1 MPSKPKVRGL
11 PACLAAHRA
20 AQPRHRPPRDTIG
33 GTKPYLHPLL
43 PQVRPVPPSVSVE
56 FKKHATAMAM
66 ARRPPVAS
74 PPARGRAGVTEWSHE
89 YAMRRSA
96 SLSQGSQS
104 WLPPWQRP
112 TGLHGLSSSFY
123 RQ

>member
-1 MPSKPKVRGL
+1 MP
-11 PACLAAHRA
+11 
-20 AQPRHRPPRDTIG
+20 QPRPA
-33 GTKPYLHPLL
+33 PLSHIARFMEPIAAWSRKMYPSQL
-43 PQVRPVPPSVSVE
+43 APSPQVRPVPPSVSVE

-66 ARRPPVAS
+66 ARRSPPVAS

>member
-1 MPSKPKVRGL
+1 MEPIAAWSRKMYPSQ
-11 PACLAAHRA
+11 LA
-20 AQPRHRPPRDTIG
+20 
-33 GTKPYLHPLL
+33 

-66 ARRPPVAS
+66 ARRSPPVAS

>member
-1 MPSKPKVRGL
+1 MREG
-11 PACLAAHRA
+11 
-20 AQPRHRPPRDTIG
+20 
-33 GTKPYLHPLL
+33 
-43 PQVRPVPPSVSVE
+43 
-56 FKKHATAMAM
+56 
-66 ARRPPVAS
+66 ARE
-74 PPARGRAGVTEWSHE
+74 AGVTEWSHE

>member
-1 MPSKPKVRGL
+1 M
-11 PACLAAHRA
+11 
-20 AQPRHRPPRDTIG
+20 
-33 GTKPYLHPLL
+33 PYLQPILS

-66 ARRPPVAS
+66 ARRAPVAS